1 MEVGVQLPSRLL
13 TLSPL
18 PMQEQPLSA
27 EREARRRSI
36 LQAAIEIFAQHGFA
50 AARTRDIAA
59 RAGVAEGTIY
69 LYFESKDEL
78 LLTAFRETVS
88 EFSASVGRLL
98 EDPRP
103 FGARLTDFI
112 ARQLEGIQGDPAL
125 ATVLLFESRQSPR
138 FYGGSVREVLRGY
151 ATAVEHLLQSGVERG
166 ELRRDLDLPLA
177 RRMLIG
183 ALEEV
188 ELNWLL
194 SDRSHPLTPV
204 AARLA
209 DLFVAGTGSAR

>member
-1 MEVGVQLPSRLL
+1 MH
-13 TLSPL
+13 
-18 PMQEQPLSA
+18 EQPLSA

-78 LLTAFRETVS
+78 LLTAFRDTVT

-98 EDPRP
+98 EDPRSIRV
-103 FGARLTDFI
+103 RLTEFI
-112 ARQLEGIQGDPAL
+112 GRQLEGIQADPAL

-151 ATAVEHLLQSGVERG
+151 ATAVEQLLQSGVDRG

-204 AARLA
+204 AARVA
-209 DLFVAGTGSAR
+209 DLFVAGMAPDPRRTAGGVTSPA

>member
-1 MEVGVQLPSRLL
+1 M
-13 TLSPL
+13 T
-18 PMQEQPLSA
+18 QEQPLSA

-36 LQAAIEIFAQHGFA
+36 LQAAVDVFAQQGFT

-59 RAGVAEGTIY
+59 HAGIAEGTIY
-69 LYFESKDEL
+69 LYFDSKDEL
-78 LLTAFRETVS
+78 LLTAFRETVG
-88 EFSASVGRLL
+88 EFSASIGRLL

-103 FGARLTDFI
+103 FVERLTDFI
-112 ARQLEGIQGDPAL
+112 ATQFSRIEQEPAL

-138 FYGGSVREVLRGY
+138 FYEGSVREVLRSY
-151 ATAVEHLLQSGVERG
+151 ASAVERLLASGVERG
-166 ELRRDLDLPLA
+166 EVRGDLDVPLA

-194 SDRSHPLTPV
+194 GERSRPLAPLAGGV
-204 AARLA
+204 ASTVVR
-209 DLFVAGTGSAR
+209 GIGSAEPI